1 MSLFRIR
8 NSDWFK
14 EFKLNNFMTHFVKIA
29 KEIINLDYGNSY
41 MVEIKYSKYIEGFG
55 YETFTDY
62 FNTCMKTPMHITK
75 FEPHA
80 NTSIR
85 YEKFLD
91 TCVDKTTETRRKMV
105 SVQLENV
112 MLENNNPYSL
122 IRIMNC
128 VKILDP
134 TFIPPLIN
142 VSCGWQKRMMREFCL
157 TTLPK
162 VIETC
167 TSDYRLEKMF
177 RVLQLIESDTL
188 Y

>member
-1 MSLFRIR
+1 
-8 NSDWFK
+8 
-14 EFKLNNFMTHFVKIA
+14 MTHFVKIA

-91 TCVDKTTETRRKMV
+91 TCIDKNYRNET
-105 SVQLENV
+105 
-112 MLENNNPYSL
+112 
-122 IRIMNC
+122 
-128 VKILDP
+128 
-134 TFIPPLIN
+134 
-142 VSCGWQKRMMREFCL
+142 
-157 TTLPK
+157 
-162 VIETC
+162 
-167 TSDYRLEKMF
+167 
-177 RVLQLIESDTL
+177 
-188 Y
+188 

>member
-1 MSLFRIR
+1 M
-8 NSDWFK
+8 DWFK
-14 EFKLNNFMTHFVKIA
+14 DFKLINFMTHFVKLA
-29 KEIINLDYGNSY
+29 RQIINLDYGTSN
-41 MVEIKYSKYIEGFG
+41 MTEVKYDKYIEGFG
-55 YETFTDY
+55 YETFTEY
-62 FNTCMKTPMHITK
+62 FHTNIIAPITK

-91 TCVDKTTETRRKMV
+91 TCVDKTTETRRRMV

-112 MLENNNPYSL
+112 MLENTNPYSL

-134 TFIPPLIN
+134 SFIPPLIN
-142 VSCGWQKRMMREFCL
+142 VSCGWQKRMMRDFCL
-157 TTLPK
+157 TTLQK
-162 VIETC
+162 VIQTC
-167 TSDYRLEKMF
+167 TSDIRLEKMF
-177 RVLQLIESDTL
+177 IVLQLIESDTL

>member
-1 MSLFRIR
+1 
-8 NSDWFK
+8 
-14 EFKLNNFMTHFVKIA
+14 MTHFVKLA
-29 KEIINLDYGNSY
+29 KQIIDLDYDNSH
-41 MVEIKYSKYIEGFG
+41 MIEVKYDKYIEGFG

-62 FNTCMKTPMHITK
+62 FKTNIIAPITR

-91 TCVDKTTETRRKMV
+91 TCIDKTTETRRKMV
-105 SVQLENV
+105 SVQLENL

-128 VKILDP
+128 IKILDP
-134 TFIPPLIN
+134 SFIPPLIN

-167 TSDYRLEKMF
+167 TSDYRLEKLF